1 MSRFTELSSLIAEI
15 EERLEKLRDEVQA
28 LACEH
33 RDALERNGELCDR
46 VHELEVEIHDMK
58 TDQERWQF

>member
-15 EERLEKLRDEVQA
+15 EERLAKLKSEVQT

-33 RDALERNGELCDR
+33 RNALERNGELCDQ
-46 VHELEVEIHDMK
+46 VHELEVEIYDMK